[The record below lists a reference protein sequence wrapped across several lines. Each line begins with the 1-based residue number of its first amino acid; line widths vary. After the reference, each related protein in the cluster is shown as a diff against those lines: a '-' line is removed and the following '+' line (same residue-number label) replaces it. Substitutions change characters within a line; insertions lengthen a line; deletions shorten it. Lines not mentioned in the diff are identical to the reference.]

1 MLHLRFI
8 VLIALAAGIGL
19 ASPAGVHAQGQGLKL
34 QRSIIGP
41 PTGRDVDL
49 PVFLSGE
56 RLEGITGQEMRA
68 SGDAELRKG
77 PASIVSDRM
86 KYMPDTDEVE
96 ALGNVRL
103 LRDGDV
109 MTGPALRYKLDQGQG
124 VFEEPVYSLAP
135 RKKSDAAGSAGGG
148 AAKQMQMLGDQQ
160 FRMIDG
166 TYSTCKPGNEDWYVR
181 FGQLDLDYG
190 RSLGV
195 ARAAQVVFMDVP
207 ILATP
212 WLTFSLDNQRKSGFL
227 APSFGTSD
235 KGGAEIALPYYWNIA
250 PNYDATITPRYIGK
264 RGLQVG
270 TEFRYLQPSYRG
282 EASYVVLPDD
292 KTIDKTRWA
301 LNAVHSFSLSA
312 AAIVPLISA
321 APVISGGWIVNTVS
335 DNNYY
340 RDLSSQINTTS
351 LANLNR
357 EAFASSGGRFLGDGT
372 WGGTVR
378 VQRFQ
383 TLQDPLQPVAVPYAR
398 LPQLSLGAAK
408 RGAGGVNYG
417 LTAEYVSFAASTLVE
432 GKRTSVIPTVSLPL
446 IDPGAYLTPKLG
458 YNWTKYALTQNTPG
472 TPNVIT
478 RALPTFSVDS
488 GLFFERPVSIQ
499 GRDLTQTLEPRLYY
513 VNIPYRD
520 QNNIPIFDTGQA
532 DFSFSQM
539 FSENQ
544 FSGKDRVNNANQL
557 TAAVTTRI
565 VQPSGQELVRASIG
579 QQYYFT
585 SQQVTLP
592 GVAPRTYKISDWVAT
607 ANARVS
613 QSVQVDGLL
622 QYDPRLNIV
631 DQANFGMRYQ
641 PEVQKLLNL
650 GYRYVPN
657 SIKTV
662 EASGQWAL
670 GGGFYGVGRASY
682 SLLNPKSLIEGL
694 AGFEYDGG
702 CWVVRLVAQRFATA
716 VGVQNNTIF
725 LQLELN
731 GLASLG
737 SNPLSLLKSNIS
749 GYRPLNQSTDPIR
762 PLGLYN

>member
-1 MLHLRFI
+1 MPHLRSI
-8 VLIALAAGIGL
+8 ALIALAAGIGL
-19 ASPAGVHAQGQGLKL
+19 ASPAGVHAQGLKL

-41 PTGRDVDL
+41 PTGRDVVL
-49 PVFLSGE
+49 PVFISGE
-56 RLEGITGQEMRA
+56 RIEGITNQEMRV

-77 PASIVSDRM
+77 AASIVSDRL
-86 KYMPDTDEVE
+86 KYLPDADEVE

-109 MTGPALRYKLDQGQG
+109 MTGPALRYKLDQEQG

-135 RKKSDAAGSAGGG
+135 RKKSDAAGSAGNG
-148 AAKQMQMLGDQQ
+148 AARQMQILGDQQ
-160 FRMIDG
+160 YRMVEG
-166 TYSTCKPGNEDWYVR
+166 TYSTCKPGNEDWYIR

-195 ARAAQVVFMDVP
+195 ARAARVVFMDVP

-212 WLTFSLDNQRKSGFL
+212 WLTFPLDNQRKSGFL
-227 APSFGTSD
+227 APSYGTSD
-235 KGGAEIALPYYWNIA
+235 KGGAEVALPYYWNIA
-250 PNYDATITPRYIGK
+250 PNYDATLTPRYIGK

-270 TEFRYLQPSYRG
+270 AEVRYLQPNYRG
-282 EASYVVLPDD
+282 EASYVVLPND
-292 KTIDKTRWA
+292 KTINQTRWA
-301 LNAVHSFSLSA
+301 LNAVHSFSDPR
-312 AAIVPLISA
+312 V
-321 APVISGGWIVNTVS
+321 SGGWIVNSVS

-378 VQRFQ
+378 VQRYQ
-383 TLQDPLQPVAVPYAR
+383 TLQDPLQPVTVPYAR
-398 LPQLSLGAAK
+398 LPQLNFSAAK
-408 RGAGGVNYG
+408 RGVAGENYG
-417 LTAEYVSFAASTLVE
+417 ITAEYVSFAASTLVE

-446 IDPGAYLTPKLG
+446 IDPGAYLTPKLS
-458 YNWTKYALTQNTPG
+458 YNWTKYALTQNEPG
-472 TPNVIT
+472 IPSAIT
-478 RALPTFSVDS
+478 RALPILSVDS
-488 GLFFERPVSIQ
+488 GLFFERPMSIQ

-513 VNIPYRD
+513 VKIPYRD
-520 QNNIPIFDTGQA
+520 QNNIPVFDTGQS
-532 DFSFSQM
+532 DFNFSQM

-544 FSGKDRVNNANQL
+544 FSGKDRINDANQL

-565 VQPSGQELVRASIG
+565 VQPSGQELARASIG
-579 QQYYFT
+579 QQYYY
-585 SQQVTLP
+585 SNQQVTLP
-592 GVAPRTYKISDWVAT
+592 GATPRTYKISDWVAT

-613 QSVQVDGLL
+613 QSVQVNGLL

-662 EASGQWAL
+662 DASGQWPL
-670 GGGFYGVGRASY
+670 GGGLYGVGRASY

-702 CWVVRLVAQRFATA
+702 CWVVRLVAHRFSTA
-716 VGVQNNTIF
+716 VGVQSNTIL

-731 GLASLG
+731 GLASVG
-737 SNPLSLLKSNIS
+737 ANPLSLLKSNIS